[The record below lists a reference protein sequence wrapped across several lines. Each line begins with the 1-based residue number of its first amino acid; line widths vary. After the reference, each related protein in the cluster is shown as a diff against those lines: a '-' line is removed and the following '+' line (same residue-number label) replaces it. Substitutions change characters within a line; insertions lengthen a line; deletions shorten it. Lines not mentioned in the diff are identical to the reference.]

1 MNRVRQR
8 LDALRKAAE
17 TVFRWRPK
25 PAQIAAQWQ
34 GDPAGSGGW
43 SSMYFLVDPRDTV
56 NAGYKASFEREGIS
70 SFALMPDEFLSWLR
84 AASPADL
91 EAIQGFLL
99 GDFAERAKCAGVIR
113 KQSRAPIIA
122 LADLRSLEQTVELL
136 EAGIDDVLPK
146 PVHVREILARS
157 EAIWRRVNGAVQPS
171 EGEGETEGEA
181 RGPDRLKVF
190 HDGRDP
196 EIDGVPLSLPRR
208 ERHILEYLV
217 RNRGRRLTKTQVF
230 NVVYGVYS
238 NGVEESVIEGHVSK
252 LRKKLAERLGY
263 DPIEAK
269 RYMGYTYVG

>member
-1 MNRVRQR
+1 MTS
-8 LDALRKAAE
+8 KGC
-17 TVFRWRPK
+17 PK
-25 PAQIAAQWQ
+25 PAQIAEQ
-34 GDPAGSGGW
+34 GRDDPVGSGGW
-43 SSMYFLVDPRDTV
+43 SAMYFLVDPRDTV
-56 NAGYKASFEREGIS
+56 NAGYKASFEREGVS
-70 SFALMPDEFLSWLR
+70 SFALMPEEFLGWLQ
-84 AASPADL
+84 AASRSDL

-99 GDFAERAKCAGVIR
+99 GDFEERAKCASVIR
-113 KQSRAPIIA
+113 KQSQAPIIA

-157 EAIWRRVNGAVQPS
+157 EAIWRRVNGAVPQGDA
-171 EGEGETEGEA
+171 EGESASEA
-181 RGPDRLKVF
+181 KASDRLKVF

-252 LRKKLAERLGY
+252 LRRKLTERLGH

-269 RYMGYTYVG
+269 RYMGYTYIG

>member
-1 MNRVRQR
+1 
-8 LDALRKAAE
+8 
-17 TVFRWRPK
+17 
-25 PAQIAAQWQ
+25 
-34 GDPAGSGGW
+34 
-43 SSMYFLVDPRDTV
+43 MYFLVDPRDTV
-56 NAGYKASFEREGIS
+56 KAGYKASFEREGIS

-84 AASPADL
+84 AASRSDL

-99 GDFAERAKCAGVIR
+99 GDFEERAKCAGAIR

-157 EAIWRRVNGAVQPS
+157 EAIWRRINAAQGAAQAPV
-171 EGEGETEGEA
+171 GEA
-181 RGPDRLKVF
+181 AGGTGGEAGTVERLKVF

-217 RNRGRRLTKTQVF
+217 RNRGRRLTKSQVF

-252 LRKKLAERLGY
+252 LRKKLAERLGH

-269 RYMGYTYVG
+269 RYMGYTYIG

>member
-1 MNRVRQR
+1 
-8 LDALRKAAE
+8 
-17 TVFRWRPK
+17 
-25 PAQIAAQWQ
+25 
-34 GDPAGSGGW
+34 
-43 SSMYFLVDPRDTV
+43 MYFLVDPREAV

-70 SFALMPDEFLSWLR
+70 SFGLLPDEFLSWIE
-84 AASPADL
+84 AASPSDL
-91 EAIQGFLL
+91 DAVQGFLL
-99 GDFAERAKCAGVIR
+99 GDFEDRPKCVTSIR
-113 KQSRAPIIA
+113 RHSRAPIIA
-122 LADLRSLEQTVELL
+122 LADLRSLEQTVQLL
-136 EAGIDDVLPK
+136 DAGIDDVLPK

-157 EAIWRRVNGAVQPS
+157 EAIWRRVNATMPGAAP
-171 EGEGETEGEA
+171 GEA
-181 RGPDRLKVF
+181 APPAPDRLKVF

-196 EIDGVPLSLPRR
+196 EIDGVSLSLPRR

-252 LRKKLAERLGY
+252 LRKKLAERLGH

>member
-1 MNRVRQR
+1 
-8 LDALRKAAE
+8 
-17 TVFRWRPK
+17 
-25 PAQIAAQWQ
+25 
-34 GDPAGSGGW
+34 
-43 SSMYFLVDPRDTV
+43 MYFLVDPRDTV

-84 AASPADL
+84 TASRTDL

-99 GDFAERAKCAGVIR
+99 GDFEERAKCAGVIR

-157 EAIWRRVNGAVQPS
+157 EAIWRRVNGAVAGAEAAEEAGS
-171 EGEGETEGEA
+171 ETRA
-181 RGPDRLKVF
+181 DRLKVF

-252 LRKKLAERLGY
+252 LRKKLAERLGH

-269 RYMGYTYVG
+269 RYMGYTYIG

>member
-1 MNRVRQR
+1 
-8 LDALRKAAE
+8 
-17 TVFRWRPK
+17 
-25 PAQIAAQWQ
+25 
-34 GDPAGSGGW
+34 
-43 SSMYFLVDPRDTV
+43 MYFLVDPRDSV

-70 SFALMPDEFLSWLR
+70 SFALMPEEFLSWLR
-84 AASPADL
+84 TASRTDL

-99 GDFAERAKCAGVIR
+99 GDFEERAKCAGVIR

-157 EAIWRRVNGAVQPS
+157 EAIWRRVNGAVAGAEAAEEAGS
-171 EGEGETEGEA
+171 ET
-181 RGPDRLKVF
+181 RVDRLKVF

-252 LRKKLAERLGY
+252 LRKKLAERLGH

>member
-99 GDFAERAKCAGVIR
+99 GDFAERAKCAGVMVV
-113 KQSRAPIIA
+113 
-122 LADLRSLEQTVELL
+122 SL
-136 EAGIDDVLPK
+136 
-146 PVHVREILARS
+146 
-157 EAIWRRVNGAVQPS
+157 
-171 EGEGETEGEA
+171 
-181 RGPDRLKVF
+181 
-190 HDGRDP
+190 
-196 EIDGVPLSLPRR
+196 GV
-208 ERHILEYLV
+208 V
-217 RNRGRRLTKTQVF
+217 
-230 NVVYGVYS
+230 
-238 NGVEESVIEGHVSK
+238 
-252 LRKKLAERLGY
+252 
-263 DPIEAK
+263 
-269 RYMGYTYVG
+269 

>member
-1 MNRVRQR
+1 M
-8 LDALRKAAE
+8 
-17 TVFRWRPK
+17 
-25 PAQIAAQWQ
+25 
-34 GDPAGSGGW
+34 
-43 SSMYFLVDPRDTV
+43 
-56 NAGYKASFEREGIS
+56 
-70 SFALMPDEFLSWLR
+70 
-84 AASPADL
+84 
-91 EAIQGFLL
+91 
-99 GDFAERAKCAGVIR
+99 IR

-157 EAIWRRVNGAVQPS
+157 EAIWRRVNGAVQGTEA
-171 EGEGETEGEA
+171 EGEAEGEA
-181 RGPDRLKVF
+181 RPDRLKVF

-252 LRKKLAERLGY
+252 LRKKLTERLGH

>member
-1 MNRVRQR
+1 
-8 LDALRKAAE
+8 
-17 TVFRWRPK
+17 
-25 PAQIAAQWQ
+25 
-34 GDPAGSGGW
+34 
-43 SSMYFLVDPRDTV
+43 MYFLVDPRDTV

-70 SFALMPDEFLSWLR
+70 SFGLMPEEFLSWLR
-84 AASPADL
+84 AASPTDL
-91 EAIQGFLL
+91 DAVQGFLL
-99 GDFAERAKCAGVIR
+99 GDFEERAKCAASIR

-157 EAIWRRVNGAVQPS
+157 EAIWRRVNGALPNCTLPNGTLPS
-171 EGEGETEGEA
+171 EGAIEPEPA
-181 RGPDRLKVF
+181 DQLKVF
-190 HDGRDP
+190 YDGRDP
-196 EIDGVPLSLPRR
+196 EIDGVPLALPRR

-252 LRKKLAERLGY
+252 LRKKLTERLGR